1 MTSPSFVSDDIAA
14 YTLLL
19 WYLCLSRGSLPAI
32 ALSIDSFLGDFPGHF
47 ELGCNRRASILNG
60 WFRNGLNSVRPVSS
74 LGYIIL
80 SSLLVFSF
88 DR

>member
-1 MTSPSFVSDDIAA
+1 M
-14 YTLLL
+14 
-19 WYLCLSRGSLPAI
+19 PAI
-32 ALSIDSFLGDFPGHF
+32 ALSIDLFLGDFPGHI

-60 WFRNGLNSVRPVSS
+60 WFRNGLNSFRPVSL

-80 SSLLVFSF
+80 VSLLVWSF